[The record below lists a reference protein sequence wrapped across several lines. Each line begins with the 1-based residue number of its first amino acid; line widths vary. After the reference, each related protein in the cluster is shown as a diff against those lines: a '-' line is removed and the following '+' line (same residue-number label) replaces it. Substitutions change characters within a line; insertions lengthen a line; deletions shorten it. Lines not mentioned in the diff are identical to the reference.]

1 MRRGRGRPSHHLNK
15 ELGFHQIRN
24 VLYYVMMCFA
34 LNNIVIGNVDAA
46 LIFGSISLLVFA
58 IPVQLTAS
66 KINRMS
72 RLVNAVTKEDNEH
85 FKH

>member
-1 MRRGRGRPSHHLNK
+1 M
-15 ELGFHQIRN
+15 I
-24 VLYYVMMCFA
+24 YFA
-34 LNNIVIGNVDAA
+34 LNNIVIGNFDAA

-66 KINRMS
+66 KINRTS
-72 RLVNAVTKEDNEH
+72 RLANAVTKEDNEH